1 MFKATVIGN
10 LGAAAEQHS
19 ENGSE
24 FITFKV
30 AHNERFKD
38 GQGNQQERS
47 VWVSCIMNGRAD
59 GLMPYLVKGA
69 TVAVFG
75 DLRLKTYHS
84 AKMHML
90 VAGADLFVR
99 SIDLV
104 GSRPDNIPSR
114 LYDTDGVQHDVTK
127 WYYCDTAK
135 GRQLLT
141 QAGDLFNVD
150 ANGWVS
156 PIVDENQA
164 VIDKMVTSEPNA
176 QEANVFE
183 ETTAATPPCQN
194 SDNPQEEKAISGEIK
209 K

>member
-1 MFKATVIGN
+1 MFKATIIGN
-10 LGAAAEQHS
+10 LGANAELHN

-24 FITFKV
+24 FVTFKV
-30 AHNERFKD
+30 AHNERFKSKD
-38 GQGNQQERS
+38 GSTNERS
-47 VWVSCIMNGRAD
+47 VWVSCILNGRAD

-69 TVAVFG
+69 TVALFG

-84 AKMHML
+84 AKMHAL

-114 LYDTDGVQHDVTK
+114 LYDTEGIEHSISK

-135 GRQLLT
+135 GQQLLT
-141 QAGDLFNVD
+141 QSGDMYTVD

-156 PIVDENQA
+156 PMADANQPADDSLVDGAAQP
-164 VIDKMVTSEPNA
+164 SEG
-176 QEANVFE
+176 EVFE
-183 ETTAATPPCQN
+183 GDT
-194 SDNPQEEKAISGEIK
+194 K

>member
-150 ANGWVS
+150 DNGWVS
-156 PIVDENQA
+156 PMANANQPADDSLVDGGAQP
-164 VIDKMVTSEPNA
+164 SEG
-176 QEANVFE
+176 EVFE
-183 ETTAATPPCQN
+183 GADDTNEPAK
-194 SDNPQEEKAISGEIK
+194 SSRK
-209 K
+209 KR

>member
-1 MFKATVIGN
+1 MFKATIIGN
-10 LGAAAEQHS
+10 LGANAELHN

-24 FITFKV
+24 FVTFKV
-30 AHNERFKD
+30 AHNERFKSKD
-38 GQGNQQERS
+38 GSVNERS
-47 VWVSCIMNGRAD
+47 VWVSCILNGRAD

-84 AKMHML
+84 AKMHSL

-104 GSRPDNIPSR
+104 GSRPDTIPSR
-114 LYDTDGVQHDVTK
+114 LYDTDGIEHSISK

-141 QAGDLFNVD
+141 QSGDMYTVD
-150 ANGWVS
+150 PNGWVS
-156 PIVDENQA
+156 PMAGTNQPADDSLVDGEAQPTEGTVFGDGADVPAEGNATQQA
-164 VIDKMVTSEPNA
+164 A
-176 QEANVFE
+176 QGGRKTRSSKN
-183 ETTAATPPCQN
+183 
-194 SDNPQEEKAISGEIK
+194 
-209 K
+209 

>member
-1 MFKATVIGN
+1 MFKATIIGN
-10 LGAAAEQHS
+10 LGANAEFHN

-38 GQGNQQERS
+38 SQGNTNERS
-47 VWVSCIMNGRAD
+47 VWISCIMNGRAEN
-59 GLMPYLVKGA
+59 LMPYLQKGA

-84 AKMHML
+84 AKMHAL

-104 GSRPDNIPSR
+104 GSRPDAIPSR
-114 LYDTDGVQHDVTK
+114 LYDTDGIEHNVSK

-141 QAGDLFNVD
+141 QAGDLFDVD
-150 ANGWVS
+150 PNGWVKPATEITPDNFGS
-156 PIVDENQA
+156 VVNE
-164 VIDKMVTSEPNA
+164 EPAQQEGNVFDPATKSDDSAANA
-176 QEANVFE
+176 QN
-183 ETTAATPPCQN
+183 Q
-194 SDNPQEEKAISGEIK
+194 Q
-209 K
+209 

>member
-1 MFKATVIGN
+1 MFKATIIGN
-10 LGAAAEQHS
+10 LGANAEFHN

-38 GQGNQQERS
+38 NQGNTNERS
-47 VWVSCIMNGRAD
+47 VWISCIMNGRAEN
-59 GLMPYLVKGA
+59 LMPYLQKGA

-84 AKMHML
+84 AKMHAL

-104 GSRPDNIPSR
+104 GSRPDAIPSR
-114 LYDTDGVQHDVTK
+114 LYDTDGCEHTISK

-141 QAGDLFNVD
+141 QAGDMYNVD

-156 PIVDENQA
+156 AAIQQTQA
-164 VIDKMVTSEPNA
+164 TADIEISDGPKPTEGNVFDPATNSNDPAANA
-176 QEANVFE
+176 QN
-183 ETTAATPPCQN
+183 Q
-194 SDNPQEEKAISGEIK
+194 Q
-209 K
+209 

>member
-1 MFKATVIGN
+1 MFKATIIGN
-10 LGAAAEQHS
+10 LGANAELHN

-24 FITFKV
+24 FVTFKV
-30 AHNERFKD
+30 AHNERFKSKD
-38 GQGNQQERS
+38 GSVNERS
-47 VWVSCIMNGRAD
+47 VWVSCILNGRAD

-84 AKMHML
+84 AKMHSL

-104 GSRPDNIPSR
+104 GSRPDTIPSR
-114 LYDTDGVQHDVTK
+114 LYDTDGIEHSISK

-135 GRQLLT
+135 CRQLLT
-141 QAGDLFNVD
+141 QSGDMYTVD

-156 PIVDENQA
+156 PMADANQPAGDSLVDGEAQPTEGA
-164 VIDKMVTSEPNA
+164 VFGDGADVPAEGNA
-176 QEANVFE
+176 TQQ
-183 ETTAATPPCQN
+183 TAQGGRKTRSSKN
-194 SDNPQEEKAISGEIK
+194 
-209 K
+209 

>member
-1 MFKATVIGN
+1 
-10 LGAAAEQHS
+10 
-19 ENGSE
+19 
-24 FITFKV
+24 
-30 AHNERFKD
+30 
-38 GQGNQQERS
+38 
-47 VWVSCIMNGRAD
+47 
-59 GLMPYLVKGA
+59 
-69 TVAVFG
+69 
-75 DLRLKTYHS
+75 
-84 AKMHML
+84 ML

-156 PIVDENQA
+156 PIVDEQQA
-164 VIDKMVTSEPNA
+164 AVEAAVNDEPA
-176 QEANVFE
+176 TQQADVFE
-183 ETTAATPPCQN
+183 GDT
-194 SDNPQEEKAISGEIK
+194 K

>member
-1 MFKATVIGN
+1 MFKATIIGN
-10 LGAAAEQHS
+10 LGANAEFHN

-24 FITFKV
+24 FVTFKV
-30 AHNERFKD
+30 AHNERFRSKD
-38 GQGNQQERS
+38 GSTNERS
-47 VWVSCIMNGRAD
+47 VWVSCILNGRAD

-69 TVAVFG
+69 TVALFG

-84 AKMHML
+84 AKMHAL

-104 GSRPDNIPSR
+104 GSRPDTIPSR
-114 LYDTDGVQHDVTK
+114 LYDTEGIEHSISK

-141 QAGDLFNVD
+141 QSGDMYTVD

-156 PIVDENQA
+156 PMADANQPADDSLVDGAAQP
-164 VIDKMVTSEPNA
+164 SEG
-176 QEANVFE
+176 EVFDTHTE
-183 ETTAATPPCQN
+183 SDETKAKR
-194 SDNPQEEKAISGEIK
+194 EKAK
-209 K
+209 

>member
-1 MFKATVIGN
+1 MFKATIIGN
-10 LGAAAEQHS
+10 LGANAELHN

-24 FITFKV
+24 FVTFKV
-30 AHNERFKD
+30 AHNERFKSKD
-38 GQGNQQERS
+38 GSVNERS
-47 VWVSCIMNGRAD
+47 VWVSCILNGRAD
-59 GLMPYLVKGA
+59 GLVPYLVKGA

-84 AKMHML
+84 AKMHSL

-99 SIDLV
+99 SIDLI

-114 LYDTDGVQHDVTK
+114 LYDTDGVLHDVTK

-141 QAGDLFNVD
+141 QSGDMYTVD

-156 PIVDENQA
+156 PMDDANQPADDSQVDGGAQP
-164 VIDKMVTSEPNA
+164 SEGGIFEGA
-176 QEANVFE
+176 DDANE
-183 ETTAATPPCQN
+183 PAK
-194 SDNPQEEKAISGEIK
+194 SSRK
-209 K
+209 KR

>member
-1 MFKATVIGN
+1 MFKATIIGN
-10 LGAAAEQHS
+10 LGANAELHN

-24 FITFKV
+24 FVTFKV
-30 AHNERFKD
+30 AHNERFKSKD
-38 GQGNQQERS
+38 GSVNERS
-47 VWVSCIMNGRAD
+47 VWVSCILNGRAD

-69 TVAVFG
+69 TVALFG

-84 AKMHML
+84 AKMHSL

-104 GSRPDNIPSR
+104 GSRPDTIPSR
-114 LYDTDGVQHDVTK
+114 LYDTDGIEHSVSK

-141 QAGDLFNVD
+141 QSGDMYTVD

-156 PIVDENQA
+156 PMADTNQPADDSLVDGEAQPTEGA
-164 VIDKMVTSEPNA
+164 VFGDGADVPAEGNA
-176 QEANVFE
+176 TQQ
-183 ETTAATPPCQN
+183 TAQGGRKTRSSKN
-194 SDNPQEEKAISGEIK
+194 
-209 K
+209 

>member
-1 MFKATVIGN
+1 MFKATIIGN
-10 LGAAAEQHS
+10 LGANAELHN

-24 FITFKV
+24 FVTFKV
-30 AHNERFKD
+30 AHNERFKSKD
-38 GQGNQQERS
+38 GSVNERS
-47 VWVSCIMNGRAD
+47 VWVSCILNGRAD

-69 TVAVFG
+69 TVALFG

-84 AKMHML
+84 AKMHSL

-104 GSRPDNIPSR
+104 GSRPDTIPSR
-114 LYDTDGVQHDVTK
+114 LYDTDGIEHSVSK

-141 QAGDLFNVD
+141 QSGDMYTVD

-156 PIVDENQA
+156 PMADTNQPADDSLVDGEAQPTEGA
-164 VIDKMVTSEPNA
+164 VFGDGADVPAEGNA
-176 QEANVFE
+176 TQQ
-183 ETTAATPPCQN
+183 TAQ
-194 SDNPQEEKAISGEIK
+194 GGRK
-209 K
+209 KRSSKN

>member
-1 MFKATVIGN
+1 MFKATIIGN
-10 LGAAAEQHS
+10 LGANAELHN

-24 FITFKV
+24 FVTFKV
-30 AHNERFKD
+30 AHNERFKSKD
-38 GQGNQQERS
+38 GSVNERS
-47 VWVSCIMNGRAD
+47 VWVSCILNGRAD

-69 TVAVFG
+69 TVALFG

-84 AKMHML
+84 AKMHSL

-104 GSRPDNIPSR
+104 GSRPDTIPSR
-114 LYDTDGVQHDVTK
+114 LYDTDGIEHSISK

-141 QAGDLFNVD
+141 QSGDMYTVD

-156 PIVDENQA
+156 PMAGTNQPADDSLVDGEAQPTEGTVFSDGA
-164 VIDKMVTSEPNA
+164 DVPSEGNA
-176 QEANVFE
+176 TQQ
-183 ETTAATPPCQN
+183 TAQGGRKTR
-194 SDNPQEEKAISGEIK
+194 SSK

>member
-1 MFKATVIGN
+1 MFKATIIGN
-10 LGAAAEQHS
+10 LGANAEFHN

-38 GQGNQQERS
+38 GQGNTNERS
-47 VWVSCIMNGRAD
+47 VWISCIMNGRA
-59 GLMPYLVKGA
+59 GNLMPYLQKGA

-84 AKMHML
+84 AKMHAL
-90 VAGADLFVR
+90 VGGADLFVR

-104 GSRPDNIPSR
+104 GSRPDAIPSR
-114 LYDTDGVQHDVTK
+114 LYDTDGIEHTVSK
-127 WYYCDTAK
+127 RYYCDTAK

-141 QAGDLFNVD
+141 QAGDMFNVD

-156 PIVDENQA
+156 AALQQA
-164 VIDKMVTSEPNA
+164 QATADIEISDGPKPTDGNVFDPATKSDDSAANA
-176 QEANVFE
+176 Q
-183 ETTAATPPCQN
+183 TQ
-194 SDNPQEEKAISGEIK
+194 Q
-209 K
+209 

>member
-1 MFKATVIGN
+1 MFKATIIGN
-10 LGAAAEQHS
+10 LGANAELHN

-24 FITFKV
+24 FVTFKV
-30 AHNERFKD
+30 AHNERFKSKD
-38 GQGNQQERS
+38 GSVNERS
-47 VWVSCIMNGRAD
+47 VWVSCILNGRAD

-84 AKMHML
+84 AKMHAL

-114 LYDTDGVQHDVTK
+114 LYDTDGIEHSISK

-135 GRQLLT
+135 GKQLLT
-141 QAGDLFNVD
+141 QSGDVYKVD

-156 PIVDENQA
+156 PMADANQPADDSLVDGGAQP
-164 VIDKMVTSEPNA
+164 SEG
-176 QEANVFE
+176 EVFE
-183 ETTAATPPCQN
+183 VADDANEPAK
-194 SDNPQEEKAISGEIK
+194 SSRK
-209 K
+209 KR

>member
-1 MFKATVIGN
+1 MFKATIIGN
-10 LGAAAEQHS
+10 LGANAELHN

-24 FITFKV
+24 FVTFKV
-30 AHNERFKD
+30 AHNERFKSKD
-38 GQGNQQERS
+38 GSVNERS
-47 VWVSCIMNGRAD
+47 VWVSCILNGRAD

-69 TVAVFG
+69 TVALFG

-84 AKMHML
+84 AKMHSL

-104 GSRPDNIPSR
+104 GSRPDTIPSR
-114 LYDTDGVQHDVTK
+114 LYDTDGIEHTVSK

-141 QAGDLFNVD
+141 QSGDMYTVD

-156 PIVDENQA
+156 PMAGTNQPADDSLVDGDAQPTEGA
-164 VIDKMVTSEPNA
+164 VFGDGADVPAEGNA
-176 QEANVFE
+176 TQQ
-183 ETTAATPPCQN
+183 TAQGGRKTRSSKN
-194 SDNPQEEKAISGEIK
+194 
-209 K
+209 

>member
-1 MFKATVIGN
+1 MFKATIIGN
-10 LGAAAEQHS
+10 LGANAELHN

-24 FITFKV
+24 FVTFKV
-30 AHNERFKD
+30 AHNERFKSKD
-38 GQGNQQERS
+38 GSVNERS
-47 VWVSCIMNGRAD
+47 VWVSCILNGRAD

-84 AKMHML
+84 AKMHSL

-104 GSRPDNIPSR
+104 GSRPDTIPSR
-114 LYDTDGVQHDVTK
+114 LYDTDGIEHSISK

-141 QAGDLFNVD
+141 QSGDMYTVD

-156 PIVDENQA
+156 PMADANQPADDSLVDGGAQP
-164 VIDKMVTSEPNA
+164 SEG
-176 QEANVFE
+176 EVFGTHTE
-183 ETTAATPPCQN
+183 SDET
-194 SDNPQEEKAISGEIK
+194 KAKSGK
-209 K
+209 AK

>member
-1 MFKATVIGN
+1 MFKATIIGN
-10 LGAAAEQHS
+10 LGANAELHN

-24 FITFKV
+24 FVTFKV
-30 AHNERFKD
+30 AHNERFKSKD
-38 GQGNQQERS
+38 GSVNERS
-47 VWVSCIMNGRAD
+47 VWVSCILNGRAD

-84 AKMHML
+84 AKMHAL

-114 LYDTDGVQHDVTK
+114 LYDTDGIEHSISK

-141 QAGDLFNVD
+141 QSGDMYTVD

-156 PIVDENQA
+156 PMADANQPADDSLVDGDAQP
-164 VIDKMVTSEPNA
+164 SEG
-176 QEANVFE
+176 EVFE
-183 ETTAATPPCQN
+183 GTDDTNEPAK
-194 SDNPQEEKAISGEIK
+194 SSRK
-209 K
+209 KR

>member
-150 ANGWVS
+150 ENGWVS
-156 PIVDENQA
+156 PMAGANQPADDSLVDGAAQPAEGEVFDGADGTN
-164 VIDKMVTSEPNA
+164 EPAKSSRN
-176 QEANVFE
+176 
-183 ETTAATPPCQN
+183 
-194 SDNPQEEKAISGEIK
+194 KR
-209 K
+209 

>member
-1 MFKATVIGN
+1 MFKATIIGN
-10 LGAAAEQHS
+10 LGANAELHN

-24 FITFKV
+24 FVTFKV
-30 AHNERFKD
+30 AHNERFKSKD
-38 GQGNQQERS
+38 GSVNERS
-47 VWVSCIMNGRAD
+47 VWVSCILNGRAD

-69 TVAVFG
+69 TVAIFG

-84 AKMHML
+84 AKMHSL

-104 GSRPDNIPSR
+104 GSRPDTIPSR
-114 LYDTDGVQHDVTK
+114 LYDTDGIEHSISK

-141 QAGDLFNVD
+141 QSGDVYTVD

-156 PIVDENQA
+156 PITATNQPADDSLVDGAAQP
-164 VIDKMVTSEPNA
+164 SEG
-176 QEANVFE
+176 EVFDTHTE
-183 ETTAATPPCQN
+183 SDET
-194 SDNPQEEKAISGEIK
+194 KAKRGK
-209 K
+209 AK

>member
-1 MFKATVIGN
+1 MFKATIIGN
-10 LGAAAEQHS
+10 LGANAELHN

-24 FITFKV
+24 FVTFKV
-30 AHNERFKD
+30 AHNERFKSKD
-38 GQGNQQERS
+38 GSVNERS
-47 VWVSCIMNGRAD
+47 VWVSCILNGRAD

-69 TVAVFG
+69 TVALFG

-84 AKMHML
+84 AKMHSL

-104 GSRPDNIPSR
+104 GSRPDTIPSR
-114 LYDTDGVQHDVTK
+114 LYDTDGIEHSISK

-141 QAGDLFNVD
+141 QSGDVFTVD

-156 PIVDENQA
+156 PMADANQPA
-164 VIDKMVTSEPNA
+164 DDSMIDGGAQPSEG
-176 QEANVFE
+176 EVFE
-183 ETTAATPPCQN
+183 EADDANEPAK
-194 SDNPQEEKAISGEIK
+194 SSRK
-209 K
+209 KR

>member
-10 LGAAAEQHS
+10 LGAPAEQHS

-30 AHNERFKD
+30 AHNERFRD
-38 GQGNQQERS
+38 SQGNQQERS
-47 VWVSCIMNGRAD
+47 VWISCIMNGRAD
-59 GLMPYLVKGA
+59 GLVPYLVKGA

-99 SIDLV
+99 SVELV
-104 GSRPDNIPSR
+104 GARPDNIPSR
-114 LYDTDGVQHDVTK
+114 LYDTDGVQHNVTK
-127 WYYCDTAK
+127 FFYCDTAK
-135 GRQLLT
+135 GKQLLT
-141 QAGDLFNVD
+141 QAGDMYNVD

-156 PIVDENQA
+156 PMVDSQQA
-164 VIDKMVTSEPNA
+164 NVESVVNSEPSEQQA
-176 QEANVFE
+176 DVFE
-183 ETTAATPPCQN
+183 GA
-194 SDNPQEEKAISGEIK
+194 DNTVEPAKSSRK
-209 K
+209 RR

>member
-150 ANGWVS
+150 DNGWVS
-156 PIVDENQA
+156 PMAGANQPTDDSLVDGAAQP
-164 VIDKMVTSEPNA
+164 SEG
-176 QEANVFE
+176 EVFDGADDTNE
-183 ETTAATPPCQN
+183 PAK
-194 SDNPQEEKAISGEIK
+194 SSRK
-209 K
+209 KR

>member
-1 MFKATVIGN
+1 MFKATIIGN
-10 LGAAAEQHS
+10 LGANAELHN

-24 FITFKV
+24 FVTFKV
-30 AHNERFKD
+30 AHNERFKSKD
-38 GQGNQQERS
+38 GSVNERS
-47 VWVSCIMNGRAD
+47 VWVSCILNGRAD

-69 TVAVFG
+69 TVALFG

-84 AKMHML
+84 AKMHSL

-104 GSRPDNIPSR
+104 GSRPDTIPSR
-114 LYDTDGVQHDVTK
+114 LYDTDGIEHTVSK

-141 QAGDLFNVD
+141 QSGDMYTVD

-156 PIVDENQA
+156 PMAGTNQPADDSLVDGEA
-164 VIDKMVTSEPNA
+164 KPTEGTVFGDGADVPAEGNA
-176 QEANVFE
+176 TQQ
-183 ETTAATPPCQN
+183 TAQGDRKTR
-194 SDNPQEEKAISGEIK
+194 SSK

>member
-1 MFKATVIGN
+1 MFKATIIGN
-10 LGAAAEQHS
+10 LGANAELHN

-24 FITFKV
+24 FVTFKV
-30 AHNERFKD
+30 AHNERFKSKD
-38 GQGNQQERS
+38 GSTNERS
-47 VWVSCIMNGRAD
+47 VWVSCILNGRAD

-69 TVAVFG
+69 TVALFG

-84 AKMHML
+84 AKMHAL

-114 LYDTDGVQHDVTK
+114 LYDTEGIEHSISK

-135 GRQLLT
+135 GQQLLT
-141 QAGDLFNVD
+141 QSGEMYTVD

-156 PIVDENQA
+156 PMADANQPADDSLVDGAAQPSEGEVFDTHTESDEN
-164 VIDKMVTSEPNA
+164 KGKRG
-176 QEANVFE
+176 
-183 ETTAATPPCQN
+183 
-194 SDNPQEEKAISGEIK
+194 KAK
-209 K
+209 

>member
-1 MFKATVIGN
+1 MFKATIIGN
-10 LGAAAEQHS
+10 LGANAELHN

-24 FITFKV
+24 FVTFKV
-30 AHNERFKD
+30 AHNERFKSKD
-38 GQGNQQERS
+38 GSTNERS
-47 VWVSCIMNGRAD
+47 VWVSCILNGRAD

-84 AKMHML
+84 AKMHSL

-104 GSRPDNIPSR
+104 GSRPDTIPSR
-114 LYDTDGVQHDVTK
+114 LYDTDGIEHSISK

-141 QAGDLFNVD
+141 QSGDMYTVD
-150 ANGWVS
+150 PNGWVS
-156 PIVDENQA
+156 PMADANQPADDSLVDGSAQP
-164 VIDKMVTSEPNA
+164 SEG
-176 QEANVFE
+176 EVFDTHTE
-183 ETTAATPPCQN
+183 SDET
-194 SDNPQEEKAISGEIK
+194 KAKRGK
-209 K
+209 AK

>member
-1 MFKATVIGN
+1 MFKATIIGN
-10 LGAAAEQHS
+10 LGANAELHN

-24 FITFKV
+24 FVTFKV
-30 AHNERFKD
+30 AHNERFKSKD
-38 GQGNQQERS
+38 GSVNERS
-47 VWVSCIMNGRAD
+47 VWVSCILNGRAD

-84 AKMHML
+84 AKMHSL

-104 GSRPDNIPSR
+104 GSRPDTIPSR
-114 LYDTDGVQHDVTK
+114 LYDTDGIEHSVSK

-141 QAGDLFNVD
+141 QSGDMYTVD

-156 PIVDENQA
+156 PLAGTNQPADDSLVDGGAQPSEGE
-164 VIDKMVTSEPNA
+164 VIDTHTESD
-176 QEANVFE
+176 
-183 ETTAATPPCQN
+183 ET
-194 SDNPQEEKAISGEIK
+194 KAKHGK
-209 K
+209 AK

>member
-1 MFKATVIGN
+1 MFKATIIGN
-10 LGAAAEQHS
+10 LGANAELHN

-24 FITFKV
+24 FVTFKV
-30 AHNERFKD
+30 AHNERFKSKD
-38 GQGNQQERS
+38 GSTNERS
-47 VWVSCIMNGRAD
+47 VWVSCILNGRAD

-69 TVAVFG
+69 TVALFG

-84 AKMHML
+84 AKMHSL

-104 GSRPDNIPSR
+104 GSRPDTIPSR
-114 LYDTDGVQHDVTK
+114 LYDTDGIEHSVSK

-141 QAGDLFNVD
+141 QSGDMYTVD

-156 PIVDENQA
+156 PMADANQPADDSLVDGDAQP
-164 VIDKMVTSEPNA
+164 SEG
-176 QEANVFE
+176 EVFE
-183 ETTAATPPCQN
+183 GK
-194 SDNPQEEKAISGEIK
+194 SK

>member
-1 MFKATVIGN
+1 MFKATIIGN
-10 LGAAAEQHS
+10 LGANAELHN

-24 FITFKV
+24 FVTFKV
-30 AHNERFKD
+30 AHNERFKSKD
-38 GQGNQQERS
+38 GSVNERS
-47 VWVSCIMNGRAD
+47 VWVSCILNGRAD

-84 AKMHML
+84 AKMHSL

-104 GSRPDNIPSR
+104 GSRPDTIPSR
-114 LYDTDGVQHDVTK
+114 LYDTDGIEHSISK

-141 QAGDLFNVD
+141 QSGDMYTVD

-156 PIVDENQA
+156 PMADANQPAGDSLVDGEAQPTEGA
-164 VIDKMVTSEPNA
+164 VFGDGADVPAEGNA
-176 QEANVFE
+176 TQQ
-183 ETTAATPPCQN
+183 TAQGGRKTRSSKN
-194 SDNPQEEKAISGEIK
+194 
-209 K
+209 